1 MLKKIRNK
9 IIQSVFKKYYSDFDY
24 PFENADY
31 LISKLTKEQRET
43 YYNDVK
49 RFYQSNLYRIEI
61 TELKKLFYKELA
73 MNSKSLD
80 QVIGY
85 RLALLF
91 IRKLENR
98 FKYLSTLS
106 SLEDKV
112 DKIINTSN

>member
-1 MLKKIRNK
+1 MLKKLRNR
-9 IIQSVFKKYYSDFDY
+9 IIQKIFKKYYSKFDY

-31 LISKLTKEQRET
+31 LISKLTKDRKEE

-49 RFYQSNLYRIEI
+49 RFYHSDLYRIEI

-73 MNSKSLD
+73 INTKSVD

-85 RLALLF
+85 RLSLLF